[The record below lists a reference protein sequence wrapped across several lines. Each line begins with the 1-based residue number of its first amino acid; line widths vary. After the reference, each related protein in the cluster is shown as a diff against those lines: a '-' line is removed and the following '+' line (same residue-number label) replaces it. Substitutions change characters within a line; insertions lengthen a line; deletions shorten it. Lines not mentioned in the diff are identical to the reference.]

1 LPIAGEVV
9 LDDECA
15 MKAKCLGLDVVFDE
29 IAEPLT
35 AVELGTAAPHRRTAK
50 QAKLHGLPLWCRVTS
65 LRNCRRWAPDR
76 LVAQAKVYR
85 PAGDGPQ
92 PPSLSPAY
100 RPGMAYLGRFQPSQS
115 QMASPITSS

>member
-35 AVELGTAAPHRRTAK
+35 AVELGTAAPRRRTAK

-65 LRNCRRWAPDR
+65 LRHCRRWAPDR
-76 LVAQAKVYR
+76 LVIAGIPLRHGLSR
-85 PAGDGPQ
+85 PFPADPVADGISHHQLLVAP
-92 PPSLSPAY
+92 LE
-100 RPGMAYLGRFQPSQS
+100 PG
-115 QMASPITSS
+115 